1 MSRDLD
7 GQFSEREQAAVQEW
21 LQSNKAFHITRDH
34 PAHKF
39 PIPGG
44 CWGCKLI
51 TNIARKK
58 WESIWNM
65 GFDDKIMWKSRG
77 EYLFDQT
84 FLER

>member
-7 GQFSEREQAAVQEW
+7 SQFSEREQAAVQEW

-34 PAHKF
+34 PAHKL
-39 PIPGG
+39 PILGG

-51 TNIARKK
+51 TNIVRKK
-58 WESIWNM
+58 WESIWKM

-77 EYLFDQT
+77 EYLFDMT